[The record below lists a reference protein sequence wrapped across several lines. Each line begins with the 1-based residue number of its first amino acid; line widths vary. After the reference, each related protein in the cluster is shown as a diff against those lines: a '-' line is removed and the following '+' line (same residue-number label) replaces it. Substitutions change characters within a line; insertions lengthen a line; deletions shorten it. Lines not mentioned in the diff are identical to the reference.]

1 MKKKYKI
8 NLHILETCNFKCRQC
23 FSKFGTEKL
32 LPVKDWEKIVDN
44 CIAGADVTVFNIAG
58 GEPMLY
64 PGLVELVKYI
74 RNKGVKISLI
84 TNGSLMDEEW
94 IKNYAGLYE
103 TIGFSVDS
111 LNDETNKKIGRCD
124 RNGKTIPAGRVVELC
139 ELIRKYAPGCR
150 IKINTVVSV
159 LNKDEV
165 MSDFID
171 EIAADR
177 WKILR
182 MKPFQYGNFS
192 NLDIQVSNEEFER
205 FVERNR
211 EKNKEKM
218 EKQEEKEAG
227 KEVRAGAEAGM
238 ETARRKIVVEPDM
251 KASYVLIDSN
261 GCLLDNAVD
270 EMTPVAV
277 CDCLREDFAD
287 GLRRLT
293 LDRERYEARYSDSL
307 S

>member
-1 MKKKYKI
+1 MEKKYKI
-8 NLHILETCNFKCRQC
+8 NLHILETCNFRCRQC

-44 CIAGADVTVFNIAG
+44 CIAGADVTEFNIAG

-64 PGLVELVKYI
+64 PGLVELVQYI
-74 RNKGVKISLI
+74 RNKGVKVSFI

-94 IKNYAGLYE
+94 IKNYAWMYE

-111 LNDETNKKIGRCD
+111 INDATNRKIGRCD
-124 RNGKTIPAGRVVELC
+124 RNGKTIPAGRVVEFC
-139 ELIRKYAPGCR
+139 GLIRKYAPGCR
-150 IKINTVVSV
+150 IKINTVVSA

-171 EIAADR
+171 EIAANR

-182 MKPFQYGNFS
+182 MKPFQYGSFS
-192 NLDIQVSNEEFER
+192 NLDIQVSDEEFEK

-211 EKNKEKM
+211 DRK
-218 EKQEEKEAG
+218 G
-227 KEVRAGAEAGM
+227 KADGVTAEVGM
-238 ETARRKIVVEPDM
+238 ETARREIVVEPDM

-293 LDRERYEARYSDSL
+293 LDRERYEARYN
-307 S
+307 